1 MSRVLLTGASGFI
14 GRHVRRALQ
23 EAGYE
28 IVSLV
33 RTSAIGL
40 TPYPA
45 ERFLTG
51 TLAEPS
57 RLEQSLSNL
66 AVDACVHLAWEG
78 IPDYGS
84 ELSMKNLEYGFNVLR
99 LCRSLGIGRLVISGS
114 CWEYLSP
121 SGSVSENAA
130 LSYENPF
137 KAAKNTLHT
146 MSEAFCS
153 ENGLACHWLRLFYV
167 YGAGQRSGALI
178 PYIVAELKAGIQ
190 PVLKGAFNRN
200 DFVHVS
206 DVAQAVCKSL
216 EHMRTDKTCKTF
228 NIGSGEASQVLDIAA
243 AAAQL
248 LHTPFDTT
256 KYVQL
261 DVAPVSFQADIR
273 AAKNVLGWTPR
284 KSLPDGIKEYIQSEN
299 EDKR

>member
-1 MSRVLLTGASGFI
+1 MGKILLTGAAGFI
-14 GRHVRRALQ
+14 GTHVRRALW

-28 IVSLV
+28 TVSLV
-33 RTSAIGL
+33 RTARPKFVS
-40 TPYPA
+40 YPS
-45 ERFLTG
+45 EQIVIG
-51 TLAEPS
+51 TLAEPEI
-57 RLEQSLSNL
+57 LEQSLKGQSI
-66 AVDACVHLAWEG
+66 DACVHLAWEG
-78 IPDYGS
+78 IPNYGS
-84 ELSMKNLEYGFNVLR
+84 ELSMKNLEYGFNVLH
-99 LCRSLGIGRLVISGS
+99 LCNAIGIKKLVISGS

-121 SGSVSENAA
+121 SGPVPENAA

-137 KAAKNTLHT
+137 KAAKNTLHA